1 MGPDEIQATL
11 DNLQSTQDGLATTIG
26 HMQNEMQ
33 YNFAQ
38 LVGHGQGQTENSGNS
53 PATSAQPPIIGNH
66 PNVADSIS
74 PSTQTDNDLIEQL
87 KEIIEK
93 TLGGVVGTANAGE
106 NTTNNSN
113 SGNAQFDM
121 ENYLK
126 RTREIESSNGT
137 NTGGPDA
144 LAQGDFQF
152 IPSTWEET
160 KTRLIVQGHPEA
172 VDWTLDDRNDP
183 GKARL
188 AAENL
193 AEFNRTQLQ
202 KNVGGE
208 IGEVETYSAHLLGAS
223 GASALLNADPSS
235 LAKNSISEAA
245 LKANEG
251 VFKDTGASV
260 DTLTAKQ
267 LIDSIA
273 KFYGGQS
280 GQRGTSTDNT
290 TTPNIMRGADL
301 MSDSGAPGSGAW
313 DIFTKIKDLGVNTV
327 GPEIGS
333 NVPPNFAINQRS
345 GLPAPR
351 GMPPSVGS
359 SDENGS
365 GSVPTPTMRSDIFD
379 FIHYFGL

>member
-1 MGPDEIQATL
+1 MDPDEIQATL
-11 DNLQSTQDGLATTIG
+11 DNLQSMQD
-26 HMQNEMQ
+26 EMQ

-38 LVGHGQGQTENSGNS
+38 LVGYGQGQTQNSDNS
-53 PATSAQPPIIGNH
+53 PTTSAQPPVVGNY
-66 PNVADSIS
+66 PNVADNIS
-74 PSTQTDNDLIEQL
+74 PSTQTDNDLIQQF

-93 TLGGVVGTANAGE
+93 TLAGIVGTANAGE
-106 NTTNNSN
+106 NTANNSN
-113 SGNAQFDM
+113 SGNVQFDM

-137 NTGGPDA
+137 NTGAPDA

-160 KTRLIVQGHPEA
+160 KTRLIVEGHPEA
-172 VDWTLDDRNDP
+172 ANWTLDDRNDP
-183 GKARL
+183 EKARI

-193 AEFNRTQLQ
+193 AEFNRKQLQ
-202 KNVGGE
+202 KDVGGQ

-223 GASALLNADPSS
+223 GASALLNADPNS

-267 LIDSIA
+267 LIDSIS

-280 GQRGTSTDNT
+280 GQRVTADTSR
-290 TTPNIMRGADL
+290 PNIMRGADL
-301 MSDSGAPGSGAW
+301 MADSGAPGSGIW
-313 DIFTKIKDLGVNTV
+313 DIFSKLKDLGVNTV

-333 NVPPNFAINQRS
+333 NMPPNFAINQRS
-345 GLPAPR
+345 GLPPPR
-351 GMPPSVGS
+351 GMAPSMGS

-365 GSVPTPTMRSDIFD
+365 GSVPTPTMRSDIFE
-379 FIHYFGL
+379 FLNYFGIR